1 MCLSLLHAVVIILQ
15 LLEFAVSENILQN
28 IEVFSGD
35 LEGFFRAK
43 IHIFFNAFDDDCLLA
58 SSKGTIS
65 TSTIDDFELFLYF
78 VQGID
83 PGIWVRYFN
92 FFISDWKKDLW
103 LVFMT
108 QAILPHMDN
117 MRIYRP
123 RLTKNILI
131 YDLTL
136 AEYRIVES
144 EVRVF
149 ELTWFVFRVLWIR
162 RYAK

>member
-15 LLEFAVSENILQN
+15 LLEFAVSENIFQN

-83 PGIWVRYFN
+83 PGI
-92 FFISDWKKDLW
+92 
-103 LVFMT
+103 
-108 QAILPHMDN
+108 
-117 MRIYRP
+117 
-123 RLTKNILI
+123 
-131 YDLTL
+131 
-136 AEYRIVES
+136 
-144 EVRVF
+144 
-149 ELTWFVFRVLWIR
+149 
-162 RYAK
+162 